1 MARYWR
7 AMSEENVEIVRQPII
22 LRAHPRRR
30 LEERLALRFPP
41 AVILLARAVW
51 RLPPRSRLRQ
61 AYLRRAVQVG
71 FGALNRDDVE
81 AAFATYHPE
90 VERELPKEFVGLG
103 LDPPDRGREER
114 VSFERRW
121 NAEWGRVRYEFEEII
136 DLGDRLLV
144 IGHFEGS
151 GPSSGAGFDNEFAE
165 IFTISAGRVI
175 REQAFFDHAEALK
188 AAGLRE

>member
-1 MARYWR
+1 MAS
-7 AMSEENVEIVRQPII
+7 ATLSEQKVDVVRQP
-22 LRAHPRRR
+22 LTLSAHPRRR
-30 LEERLALRFPP
+30 LEERLALQFPR
-41 AVILLARAVW
+41 ALSLFVRAVW

-71 FGALNRDDVE
+71 FEALNRDDVE
-81 AAFATYHPE
+81 AAFAIYHPE
-90 VERELPKEFVGLG
+90 VELELPKEFVGLG

-121 NAEWGRVRYEFEEII
+121 NAEWGKLRYEFEEII

-144 IGHFEGS
+144 IGRFEGS

-175 REQAFFDHAEALK
+175 REQAFFDHAEALE
-188 AAGLRE
+188 AAGLSE